1 MKNQHGCG
9 HTGHTMSY
17 GPDNSEV
24 QTNTY
29 GDCQKMPQH
38 YPHCV
43 CDIHLV
49 DFINDTPLVEGNTIT
64 AEFRTSKQA
73 DSIECIIPA
82 AGIRIDCKL

>member
-1 MKNQHGCG
+1 MVTVRRCH
-9 HTGHTMSY
+9 SIILIAL
-17 GPDNSEV
+17 
-24 QTNTY
+24 
-29 GDCQKMPQH
+29 
-38 YPHCV
+38 